1 MLNTYQKVNG
11 LNDGVGST
19 PVSDPAQ
26 AAAAGAIA
34 IGSQAY
40 TTGTGGV
47 ALGVQAYAQAK
58 DSVALGMGSVA
69 NQENT
74 VSVGTDGTG
83 SYVARDDNG
92 TAIATIQNQANTR
105 RIVNMAAGQGDTDAV
120 NVSQLKGA
128 TDALG
133 GGAGVNA
140 DGSIKAPSYSVSG
153 GTYSDVGSAL
163 QAVDGAAQAGLAE
176 AVKYDSSAHDKVTL
190 GGEGSGTPVKLLNVA
205 VGTLSASSTD
215 AVNGSQLYA
224 TNQKLDQTTGD
235 VTNIQSQLADAVAYD
250 SSAHDKVTLG
260 GVGSSTPVK
269 LLNVAVG
276 TLSASSTDAVN
287 GSQLYAT
294 NQKLDQTTG
303 DVTNIQ
309 SQLADAVAYDS
320 SAHDKVTLG
329 GVGSS
334 TPVKLLNVAVG
345 TLSASSTD
353 AVNGS
358 QLYAT
363 NQKLD
368 QTTGDVTN
376 IQSQLADA
384 VAYDSSAHDKVTLGG
399 VGSSTPVKLLNVA
412 VGTLSASST
421 DAVNGSQLYATNQKL
436 DQTTGDVTNIQ
447 SQLADAVAYDSSAHD
462 KVTLGGVGSNTPVK
476 LLNVEDGT
484 LSATS
489 TDAVNGSQLYATNQ
503 KLDQTTGDVT
513 NIQSQLADAVVYDS
527 SAHDK
532 LTLGGVGS
540 ATPVT
545 LHNVAPGNLSA
556 TSTDAVNGSQLY
568 ATNQKLDTTAGD
580 VTDIQSQLA
589 DAVLYDS
596 SAHDS
601 VTLGSSGV
609 SPVVLRNVAAGISSN
624 DAVNVGQLTS
634 AGFQLDNS
642 GAVLNQAATYD
653 VGSIT
658 AGNPTITLNP
668 GTGNSVY
675 YRNGNRNDGLLPTGT
690 RISNVATGILD
701 TDAANVGQVHD
712 IVNASSNSQGQTGA
726 TLMSATMLA
735 PQSDGSGVDVS
746 GRTWSFDMLNTYQKV
761 NGLND
766 GVGSTPVS
774 DPARATA
781 AGAIA
786 IGSQA
791 YTTGTGGVALG
802 VQAYAQGNDSVA
814 LGAGSVANQA
824 NTVSVG
830 TDGTGSYQALDG
842 NGALIATIQNQPN
855 TRRIVNMAAG
865 QGDTDAVN
873 VSQLKGVTDA
883 LGGGAGVNADGSIK
897 APSYSFGGKTYGDV
911 GSALQ
916 AVDDAAQAGLAD
928 AVAYD
933 SSAHDKVTLGGVGWG
948 TPVKLLNVA
957 AGTVSASS
965 TDAVN
970 GSQLYGQAA
979 STASALGG
987 GTKVN
992 SDGTLS
998 APSYDL
1004 GSGTGTYSDVGSALT
1019 AVAALARGGS
1029 VDAVVYDTSAHDKLT
1044 LGGTSSAVPVQL
1056 TNVAKATTASDAVN
1070 LEQLQEAGLSVDSS
1084 GNVTNAF
1091 VAYDDSTKK
1100 SVTFGGTNPS
1110 APVALHNVAAGAQG
1124 TDAVNVSQLEA
1135 AGLAIDSSGNVTNAF
1150 VAYDDT
1156 NKDSV
1161 TLGGKGSNLPVGL
1174 HNVANATSAS
1184 DAVNLAQL
1192 QQAGLDVDASG
1203 NVTNAFVAY
1212 DSTDKKSVTFGGL
1225 NPSAPVEL
1233 HNVAAGAVSASSSD
1247 AVNGSQLYGLAAS
1260 TATALGGAT
1269 KVNADGS
1276 LSAPSYDVQGAGTYS
1291 DVGSALDAVAALA
1304 RGGSADAVLY
1314 DTSAHDKL
1322 TLGGEK
1328 PGAPAVQLTN
1338 VANATGAS
1346 DAVNLRQLQQAG
1358 LDVDS
1363 SGNVTNAFVAYDDT
1377 NKDSVTLGGKGTNVL
1392 VGLHNVANAT
1402 SAGDAVNLAQL
1413 QQAGLDVD
1421 SSGNVT
1427 NAFVAYDNTDKKSVT
1442 FGGPNS
1448 TVPVGLHN
1456 VAAGAVS
1463 ASSFDG
1469 VNGSQLYGLAAS
1481 TASALGGAT
1490 KVNSDGT
1497 LSAPSYNLQGAGT
1510 YSDVGSALDAVAALA
1525 RGGSADAVLYD
1536 TSAHDKLTLGGEKPG
1551 APAVQL
1557 TNVANATEASDA
1569 VNLRQLQQA
1578 GLTVDSSGNVTNSFV
1593 AYDDSSKDMVTF
1605 GGKGSTTPVTLRNVA
1620 NATQASDAVNLAQFE
1635 AAGLTVDSSGNVT
1648 NAFVTYDDA
1657 SKAQITLGGSGGTVI
1672 TNVKDGS
1679 VNASSTDAVN
1689 GSQLYAIKQ
1698 QLDSSGLGLV
1708 MQNDEG
1714 TITVGANT
1722 NGNLVDFSGTSGP
1735 RTLTGVAGGSV
1746 NATSNDAVNGAQL
1759 YGAAQSTA
1767 SALGG
1772 GSTVNPDGTVTA
1784 PTYKLG
1790 DTTVNN
1796 VGDALT
1802 NLDGRV
1808 TNLQNTVTNIA
1819 GAVANAVQYDSSA
1832 HDLVTLGGAG
1842 SASTVKLTNLTD
1854 ADLSATST
1862 DAVTGAQLYATNQEL
1877 ANLGNA
1883 IQNIG
1888 DTGSQYLSTNS
1899 NSGPADATGDSS
1911 IAAGGGATASGS
1923 NSTALGDKAAASA
1936 DNSVALGGGATGSG
1950 SNSTAL
1956 GANAAASADNS
1967 VALGA
1972 NSVADRA
1979 NTVSVG
1985 SAGNE
1990 RQITNVADGKAPT
2003 DAVNMRQF
2011 QSGMTSVQRGAYGGV
2026 AAATALTM
2034 IPDVDPGKTIA
2045 VGIGTANYK
2054 GYQATALGA
2063 SARITQNIKVKM
2075 GAGYSAGGGTT
2086 VGGGMSYQW

>member
-1 MLNTYQKVNG
+1 
-11 LNDGVGST
+11 
-19 PVSDPAQ
+19 
-26 AAAAGAIA
+26 
-34 IGSQAY
+34 
-40 TTGTGGV
+40 
-47 ALGVQAYAQAK
+47 
-58 DSVALGMGSVA
+58 
-69 NQENT
+69 
-74 VSVGTDGTG
+74 
-83 SYVARDDNG
+83 
-92 TAIATIQNQANTR
+92 
-105 RIVNMAAGQGDTDAV
+105 GDTDAV
-120 NVSQLKGA
+120 NVSQLKGV

-140 DGSIKAPSYSVSG
+140 DGSIEAPSYSVDG
-153 GTYSDVGSAL
+153 KTYGDVGSAL

-190 GGEGSGTPVKLLNVA
+190 GGEGSGTPVKLMNVAVGTLSASSTDAVNGSQLYATNQKLDQTTGNVTNIQAELADAVKYDSSAHDTVTLGGEGLGTPVKLLNVA
-205 VGTLSASSTD
+205 AGTLSASSTD

-260 GVGSSTPVK
+260 GVGS
-269 LLNVAVG
+269 G
-276 TLSASSTDAVN
+276 
-287 GSQLYAT
+287 
-294 NQKLDQTTG
+294 
-303 DVTNIQ
+303 
-309 SQLADAVAYDS
+309 
-320 SAHDKVTLG
+320 
-329 GVGSS
+329 
-334 TPVKLLNVAVG
+334 
-345 TLSASSTD
+345 
-353 AVNGS
+353 
-358 QLYAT
+358 
-363 NQKLD
+363 
-368 QTTGDVTN
+368 
-376 IQSQLADA
+376 
-384 VAYDSSAHDKVTLGG
+384 
-399 VGSSTPVKLLNVA
+399 
-412 VGTLSASST
+412 
-421 DAVNGSQLYATNQKL
+421 
-436 DQTTGDVTNIQ
+436 
-447 SQLADAVAYDSSAHD
+447 
-462 KVTLGGVGSNTPVK
+462 TPVK

-484 LSATS
+484 LSASS

-540 ATPVT
+540 AMPVT
-545 LHNVAPGNLSA
+545 LHNVAPGNLST

-568 ATNQKLDTTAGD
+568 ATNKKLDETAGD

-601 VTLGSSGV
+601 VTLGRPDV

-642 GAVLNQAATYD
+642 GAVLNQAVTYD

-658 AGNPTITLNP
+658 AGNPTITLDP

-675 YRNGNRNDGLLPTGT
+675 FRNGNRGDGHLPTGT
-690 RISNVATGILD
+690 RISNVANGIQD
-701 TDAANVGQVHD
+701 TDAANVGQVFD
-712 IVNASSNSQGQTGA
+712 IVNASSNSQNTSGA
-726 TLMSATMLA
+726 TMMGAMMLA
-735 PQSDGSGVDVS
+735 SPSAGSGVDVT
-746 GRTWSFDMLNTYQKV
+746 GRTWSFDNANTYQRV

-766 GVGSTPVS
+766 GAGSTGVS
-774 DPARATA
+774 DPAQAA
-781 AGAIA
+781 SAGAIA

-791 YTTGTGGVALG
+791 YTTGTAGVALG
-802 VQAYAQGNDSVA
+802 VQAYAQANDSVA

-830 TDGTGSYQALDG
+830 TDGTVSYQALDG
-842 NGALIATIQNQPN
+842 KGNLIATIQNQAN

-883 LGGGAGVNADGSIK
+883 LGGGAGVNADGSIE
-897 APSYSFGGKTYGDV
+897 APSYSVDGKTYGDV

-916 AVDDAAQAGLAD
+916 AVDGAAQAGLAE

-933 SSAHDKVTLGGVGWG
+933 SSAHDKVTLGGVGSG

-957 AGTVSASS
+957 AGTISASS

-992 SDGTLS
+992 ADGTLS
-998 APSYDL
+998 APTYNL
-1004 GSGTGTYSDVGSALT
+1004 GAGTGTYSDVGSALD

-1029 VDAVVYDTSAHDKLT
+1029 VDAVIYDTSAHDKLT
-1044 LGGTSSAVPVQL
+1044 LGGTKAGAPAVQLTNVAAGTLSATSTDAVNASQLYATNQKLAETSGDITNIYSQLADAVQYDTSAHDTVTLGGTGVPVQLSNVANAKQDNDAVNLAQLKAAGATFDSSGNVTNAFVAYDDTSKTSVTFGGVGAAPVALHNVAAGAVSTSSTDAVNGSQLYGQAASTASALGGGTKVNADGTLSAPTYNLGADTGTYSDVGSALDAVAALARGGSVDAVIYDTSAHDKLTLGGPSPKGPVQL

-1110 APVALHNVAAGAQG
+1110 APVALHNVAAGAQR

-1135 AGLAIDSSGNVTNAF
+1135 AGLTIDSSGNVTNAF

-1161 TLGGKGSNLPVGL
+1161 TLGGSGTSTPVAL
-1174 HNVANATSAS
+1174 HNVANA
-1184 DAVNLAQL
+1184 
-1192 QQAGLDVDASG
+1192 
-1203 NVTNAFVAY
+1203 
-1212 DSTDKKSVTFGGL
+1212 K
-1225 NPSAPVEL
+1225 
-1233 HNVAAGAVSASSSD
+1233 
-1247 AVNGSQLYGLAAS
+1247 
-1260 TATALGGAT
+1260 
-1269 KVNADGS
+1269 
-1276 LSAPSYDVQGAGTYS
+1276 
-1291 DVGSALDAVAALA
+1291 
-1304 RGGSADAVLY
+1304 
-1314 DTSAHDKL
+1314 
-1322 TLGGEK
+1322 
-1328 PGAPAVQLTN
+1328 
-1338 VANATGAS
+1338 
-1346 DAVNLRQLQQAG
+1346 
-1358 LDVDS
+1358 
-1363 SGNVTNAFVAYDDT
+1363 
-1377 NKDSVTLGGKGTNVL
+1377 
-1392 VGLHNVANAT
+1392 

-1427 NAFVAYDNTDKKSVT
+1427 NAFVAYDNTNKDSVT
-1442 FGGPNS
+1442 FGGVG
-1448 TVPVGLHN
+1448 TGAAPVALHN
-1456 VAAGAVS
+1456 VAAGVVS
-1463 ASSFDG
+1463 TSSTDA
-1469 VNGSQLYGLAAS
+1469 VNGSQLYGLAAT

-1490 KVNSDGT
+1490 KVNADGSIST
-1497 LSAPSYNLQGAGT
+1497 PSYNLQGAGT

-1525 RGGSADAVLYD
+1525 RGGSEDAVIYD
-1536 TSAHDKLTLGGEKPG
+1536 TSAHDKLTLGGTKAG

-1578 GLTVDSSGNVTNSFV
+1578 GLDVDSSGNVTNAFVAYDDSKKDSVTLGGTGLGKPVALHNVANATSAGDAVNLAQLQEAGLTVDSSGNVTNSFV
-1593 AYDDSSKDMVTF
+1593 AYDDSSKETVTF
-1605 GGKGSTTPVTLRNVA
+1605 GGKDATKPVTLRNVA

-1657 SKAQITLGGSGGTVI
+1657 SKAQITLGGTDGTVI
-1672 TNVKDGS
+1672 TNVKKGS
-1679 VNASSTDAVN
+1679 VSASSTDAVN
-1689 GSQLYAIKQ
+1689 GSQLFALEQ
-1698 QLDSSGLGLV
+1698 QVNSSGLGLV

-1714 TITVGANT
+1714 TITVGAKT
-1722 NGNLVDFSGTSGP
+1722 NGNLVDFSGTSGA

-1746 NATSNDAVNGAQL
+1746 DATSSDAVNGAQL
-1759 YGAAQSTA
+1759 YGTAKSTA

-1772 GSTVNPDGTVTA
+1772 GSTVDANGMVTA
-1784 PTYKLG
+1784 PTYSVG
-1790 DTTVNN
+1790 GTTVNN
-1796 VGDALT
+1796 VGDALS

-1808 TNLQNTVTNIA
+1808 TSLQTTVTNIA
-1819 GAVANAVQYDSSA
+1819 GSVANAVQYDSSA
-1832 HDLVTLGGAG
+1832 HDQVTLGGAN
-1842 SASTVKLTNLTD
+1842 STSTVKLTNLTD

-1888 DTGSQYLSTNS
+1888 DTGSQYLSATS
-1899 NSGPADATGDSS
+1899 DSGPAAATGNYS
-1911 IAAGGGATASGS
+1911 IAVGGGATASGS
-1923 NSTALGDKAAASA
+1923 NSTSLGDKAAAS
-1936 DNSVALGGGATGSG
+1936 G
-1950 SNSTAL
+1950 SNSTSL
-1956 GANAAASADNS
+1956 GNNATASADNS

-1972 NSVADRA
+1972 NSVADRDG
-1979 NTVSVG
+1979 TVSVG

-2011 QSGMTSVQRGAYGGV
+2011 QSGMTGLQRGAYGGV

-2063 SARITQNIKVKM
+2063 SARITQNLKVKM